1 MKPQLPEDPVSTDPL
16 HSSPEVE
23 SQTPS
28 LSSAAT
34 MS

>member
-1 MKPQLPEDPVSTDPL
+1 MKPQLPEDPVCTDPL
-16 HSSPEVE
+16 HSSPEAA

-28 LSSAAT
+28 LSFAAT